1 MRMKHIKKIILTLG
15 LLVGLTFG
23 ALGANRVLAAEN
35 PGNFS
40 VQPILPSNQQ
50 PNVAGYFD
58 LIVTNNQKQTLQ
70 IKLTNSSDKRTTF
83 DVGINPAVTSDGGT
97 IDYGQ
102 SKPRLDETLP
112 FDLRDYVKLAQNKW
126 SVPANTTIT
135 VPIQVSMPNL
145 TFAGRVLG
153 GIHVTKDSDSDSET
167 KKDGVTI
174 KNKIAYNIAI
184 VLQQST
190 DKVAPDLKLLSGKP
204 ALINGYTN
212 IQLHFQN
219 PKATIIPDLIFT
231 TKIYRDGKLYLENT
245 SKKFLVA
252 PNTNFHL
259 NLDLDGDRI
268 QPGSYKA
275 DEVNK
280 NAIFK
285 TKETDWWKIIS
296 LIAIGLLVIL
306 FIIFFII
313 FFKRRKKKD
322 EENEN

>member
-1 MRMKHIKKIILTLG
+1 
-15 LLVGLTFG
+15 
-23 ALGANRVLAAEN
+23 
-35 PGNFS
+35 
-40 VQPILPSNQQ
+40 
-50 PNVAGYFD
+50 
-58 LIVTNNQKQTLQ
+58 
-70 IKLTNSSDKRTTF
+70 
-83 DVGINPAVTSDGGT
+83 
-97 IDYGQ
+97 
-102 SKPRLDETLP
+102 
-112 FDLRDYVKLAQNKW
+112 
-126 SVPANTTIT
+126 
-135 VPIQVSMPNL
+135 MPNL